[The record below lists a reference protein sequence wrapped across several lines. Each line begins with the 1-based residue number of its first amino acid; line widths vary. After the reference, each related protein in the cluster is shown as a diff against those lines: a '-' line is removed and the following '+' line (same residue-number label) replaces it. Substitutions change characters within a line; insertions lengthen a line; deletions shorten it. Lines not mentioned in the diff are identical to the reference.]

1 MPPLRGVAALLVP
14 VLFLCME
21 AVPAS
26 GRTGQA
32 DGKPRT
38 NEVRERPIEAP
49 AEVDV
54 RPEDKTLVAAL
65 DIEQGKGKERLS
77 LYRDG
82 TLALVKTYE
91 GVRTLQ
97 KKLLPEQEVDLV
109 RRVCLE
115 AASLEV
121 EVYRVDV
128 LGPTEPRRFRVEI
141 GRPDAEPRTF
151 FFDELARTPLVLG
164 RARGVLEGLF
174 AHFDE
179 TLVSA
184 ENLWDPSGLVAG
196 DVLVHRTDGRRYRI
210 VRDDA
215 FVRSLELVEAERSL
229 HRLFVLREEV
239 PKIFFAP
246 ATAGKGR

>member
-1 MPPLRGVAALLVP
+1 MKALAAVLVP
-14 VLFLCME
+14 VLALCLDAASANGRPGQE
-21 AVPAS
+21 AGEPPSSGTRESPKEVPA
-26 GRTGQA
+26 
-32 DGKPRT
+32 D
-38 NEVRERPIEAP
+38 VVLRP
-49 AEVDV
+49 D
-54 RPEDKTLVAAL
+54 DKTLVAAL
-65 DIEQGKGKERLS
+65 DVEQGNGKERLS

-115 AASLEV
+115 AATLEI
-121 EVYRVDV
+121 ETYRVDV
-128 LGPTEPRRFRVEI
+128 LGTGEPRRFRIEI

-151 FFDELARTPLVLG
+151 RFDELARTPLALG
-164 RARGVLEGLF
+164 RVRGVLEGLF
-174 AHFDE
+174 THFDE
-179 TLVSA
+179 SLVSA
-184 ENLWDPSGLVAG
+184 ESLWDPSGLVAG

-215 FVRSLELVEAERSL
+215 FVRSLELVEDERSL

-239 PKIFFAP
+239 PKIFLAP
-246 ATAGKGR
+246 PAEEERAVRR

>member
-1 MPPLRGVAALLVP
+1 MKAFAALLLTALALSV
-14 VLFLCME
+14 E
-21 AVPAS
+21 AAA
-26 GRTGQA
+26 A
-32 DGKPRT
+32 DG
-38 NEVRERPIEAP
+38 RPGQEAGEPPSAEAPEGSKEAP
-49 AEVDV
+49 AEVDL

-65 DIEQGKGKERLS
+65 DIEQGNGKERLS

-115 AASLEV
+115 AATLEV
-121 EVYRVDV
+121 ELYQVDV
-128 LGPTEPRRFRVEI
+128 LGPGEPRRFRIEI
-141 GRPDAEPRTF
+141 GRPDADPRTF
-151 FFDELARTPLVLG
+151 LFDELARTPLALG

-174 AHFDE
+174 THFDE
-179 TLVSA
+179 TFVSA
-184 ENLWDPSGLVAG
+184 EDLWDPSGLVAG

-229 HRLFVLREEV
+229 HRFFVLREEV
-239 PKIFFAP
+239 PKIFFPPP
-246 ATAGKGR
+246 ASGERAVIR

>member
-1 MPPLRGVAALLVP
+1 MKAVAALLLPTLVFC
-14 VLFLCME
+14 LE
-21 AVPAS
+21 AAPAN
-26 GRTGQA
+26 GRPGQEA
-32 DGKPRT
+32 GDPAPSET
-38 NEVRERPIEAP
+38 RERPEEAP
-49 AEVDV
+49 AEVV
-54 RPEDKTLVAAL
+54 LHPEDKTLVAAL
-65 DIEQGKGKERLS
+65 DIEQGNGKERLS

-91 GVRTLQ
+91 GVRTLR
-97 KKLLPEQEVDLV
+97 KKFVPQQEVDLV

-115 AASLEV
+115 AATLEV
-121 EVYRVDV
+121 ERYQVDV
-128 LGPTEPRRFRVEI
+128 LGPGEPRRFRIEI

-151 FFDELARTPLVLG
+151 LFDELARTPLVLG

-174 AHFDE
+174 THFDE

-184 ENLWDPSGLVAG
+184 ENIWDPSGLVAG

-215 FVRSLELVEAERSL
+215 FVRSLELIEAERSL

-246 ATAGKGR
+246 PGEGKEGVRR

>member
-1 MPPLRGVAALLVP
+1 MPPHIEHRLPERHRRRFETGEVP
-14 VLFLCME
+14 KETPVE
-21 AVPAS
+21 VVVP
-26 GRTGQA
+26 
-32 DGKPRT
+32 
-38 NEVRERPIEAP
+38 
-49 AEVDV
+49 
-54 RPEDKTLVAAL
+54 PEDKTLVAAL
-65 DIEQGKGKERLS
+65 DIEQGSGKERLS

-82 TLALVKTYE
+82 TLALVRSYE
-91 GVRTLQ
+91 GVRTVR
-97 KKLLPEQEVDLV
+97 KKILPEQEVDLV

-128 LGPTEPRRFRVEI
+128 LGAGEPRRFRIEI
-141 GRPDAEPRTF
+141 GRPDASPRAF
-151 FFDELARTPLVLG
+151 LFDELARTPLVLG

-184 ENLWDPSGLVAG
+184 ENLWDPSGLAAG
-196 DVLVHRTDGRRYRI
+196 DVLVHRTDGLRYRI

-215 FVRSLELVEAERSL
+215 FVRSLELGEVERSL

-239 PKIFFAP
+239 PKIFLAPP
-246 ATAGKGR
+246 ATGEGPVRR

>member
-1 MPPLRGVAALLVP
+1 MRGVAALLVP
-14 VLFLCME
+14 VLAFCME
-21 AVPAS
+21 AALAS
-26 GRTGQA
+26 GGRPGQEA
-32 DGKPRT
+32 GEPRP
-38 NEVRERPIEAP
+38 NEAREGPIEAP
-49 AEVDV
+49 AEVV
-54 RPEDKTLVAAL
+54 LRREDKTLVAAL
-65 DIEQGKGKERLS
+65 DVEQGSGKERLS

-82 TLALVKTYE
+82 TLALVKTYM

-115 AASLEV
+115 AASLDV

-128 LGPTEPRRFRVEI
+128 LGPAEPRRFRIEI

-151 FFDELARTPLVLG
+151 LFDELARTPLVLG

-179 TLVSA
+179 NLVSA
-184 ENLWDPSGLVAG
+184 ENLWDPSRLVAG
-196 DVLVHRTDGRRYRI
+196 DVLVHRTDGRRYRV

-246 ATAGKGR
+246 ATAGKER

>member
-1 MPPLRGVAALLVP
+1 MKAFAALLVP
-14 VLFLCME
+14 TLAFCLM
-21 AVPAS
+21 PAS
-26 GRTGQA
+26 ANGRPGQEA
-32 DGKPRT
+32 GEPPA
-38 NEVRERPIEAP
+38 NEVRERPEAAP
-49 AEVDV
+49 AEGDL

-65 DIEQGKGKERLS
+65 DIEQGNGKERLS

-91 GVRTLQ
+91 GVQTLL
-97 KKLLPEQEVDLV
+97 KKVLPEQEVDLV

-115 AASLEV
+115 AATLQV
-121 EVYRVDV
+121 EVYEVDV
-128 LGPTEPRRFRVEI
+128 LGSGAPRRFRIEI
-141 GRPDAEPRTF
+141 GRPDAEPRIF
-151 FFDELARTPLVLG
+151 RFDELARTPLVLG

-174 AHFDE
+174 THFDE
-179 TLVSA
+179 NLVSA

-196 DVLVHRTDGRRYRI
+196 DVLVHRTDGRRYRV

-239 PKIFFAP
+239 PKIFLAP
-246 ATAGKGR
+246 LARGKER